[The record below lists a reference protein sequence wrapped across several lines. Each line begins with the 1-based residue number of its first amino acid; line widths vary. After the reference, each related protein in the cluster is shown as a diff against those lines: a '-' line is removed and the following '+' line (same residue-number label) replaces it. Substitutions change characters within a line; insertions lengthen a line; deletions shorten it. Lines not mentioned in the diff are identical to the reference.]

1 MKKLFSICLVL
12 LIILSISTPGYC
24 NGPIKKL
31 TRGVSNIATFPFEM
45 YNRIKETN
53 DRSGVMMAATYGV
66 VEGFAMMVFR
76 LAAGMYEVA
85 TFPIPMPEKYEPI
98 LKDPEF
104 FFERSPKK

>member
-1 MKKLFSICLVL
+1 MKKLFSIFLVL

-31 TRGVSNIATFPFEM
+31 TRGVSNIVTFPLEM

-53 DRSGVMMAATYGV
+53 NRSGVMMAASYGV
-66 VEGFAMMVFR
+66 VEGLTMMLFR
-76 LAAGMYEVA
+76 LATGMYEVV
-85 TFPIPMPEKYEPI
+85 TFPVPLPEKYEPI

-104 FFERSPKK
+104 FFDNSSKK